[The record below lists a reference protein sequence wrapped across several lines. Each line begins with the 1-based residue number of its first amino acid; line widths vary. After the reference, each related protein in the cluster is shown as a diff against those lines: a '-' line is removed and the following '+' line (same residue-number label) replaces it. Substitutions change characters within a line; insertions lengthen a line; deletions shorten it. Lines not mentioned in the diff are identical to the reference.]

1 MKPMHE
7 RKMPECGLIR
17 RSGWKSLVRHTLVR
31 ATLAWASLALPA
43 QATEPL
49 ALMYYD
55 RPPFM
60 IDGGDGSASGL
71 TVNISNEIMK
81 TAKLDYTWH
90 KFAAKRILELV
101 RENAIHGCGIGWFK
115 NPEREQFARFSKPI
129 YHDKPQV
136 AVAPKKF
143 VLPADTKLF
152 AALAING
159 TRILVKEGFSYGAI
173 DPLLLKYKPVL
184 ISTAGEV
191 VQMMQMI
198 KANRADMT
206 FLPEEEAMYLLGQ
219 AGFRADDFNLIKF
232 PDMPPGSTRHLMCS
246 KKVPESVMQQ
256 INAAIRFE

>member
-1 MKPMHE
+1 MTQSY
-7 RKMPECGLIR
+7 R
-17 RSGWKSLVRHTLVR
+17 RSGIFCFKW
-31 ATLAWASLALPA
+31 ATLAVTMLATLA
-43 QATEPL
+43 ATMAVQVQAAEPL

-71 TVNISNEIMK
+71 TVNISSEIMK
-81 TAKLDYTWH
+81 TARLDHAWH

-101 RENAIHGCGIGWFK
+101 RENAIYGCGIGWFK

-129 YHDKPQV
+129 YRDKPLV
-136 AVAPKKF
+136 AIAPKKF
-143 VLPADTKLF
+143 VLPADTTL
-152 AALAING
+152 AVALATSG
-159 TRILVKEGFSYGAI
+159 TRVLVKEGFSYGGI
-173 DPLLLKYKPVL
+173 DPLLLKYKPTL

-191 VQMMQMI
+191 VQMIQMI

-206 FLPEEEAMYLLGQ
+206 FLPEEEALYLLGQ

-232 PDMPPGSTRHLMCS
+232 SDMPAGSTRHLMCS

-256 INAAIRFE
+256 INAAIRLE